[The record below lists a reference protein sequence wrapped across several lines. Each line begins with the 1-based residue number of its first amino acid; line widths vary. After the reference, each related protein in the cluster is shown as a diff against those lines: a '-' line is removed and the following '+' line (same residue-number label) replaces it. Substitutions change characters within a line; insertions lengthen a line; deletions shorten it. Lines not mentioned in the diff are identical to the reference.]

1 MHGNQA
7 DSSCRLKSNHQLL
20 PEMTNLIITSG
31 VYEALNSLSKA
42 MRRKILE
49 AVMQYQFEGIEP
61 ENFSTTARV
70 IFRLIIACSRQAEE
84 TMRPKDESLPE
95 AVELTETEPEPAEE
109 AMQKSETE
117 SAEAVNAPAVK
128 TTADSTAATPIIGLN
143 RSERR
148 RLRRSLA
155 RLNK

>member
-1 MHGNQA
+1 
-7 DSSCRLKSNHQLL
+7 
-20 PEMTNLIITSG
+20 MTNLIITPG
-31 VYEALNSLSKA
+31 VYDALNSLSKA

-61 ENFSTTARV
+61 ENLSTTARV

-84 TMRPKDESLPE
+84 TMRPKEESLPE

-117 SAEAVNAPAVK
+117 SAEATQMPTTGSGDTPATIV
-128 TTADSTAATPIIGLN
+128 GLN

-148 RLRRSLA
+148 RLHRSLA
-155 RLNK
+155 KLGKRA